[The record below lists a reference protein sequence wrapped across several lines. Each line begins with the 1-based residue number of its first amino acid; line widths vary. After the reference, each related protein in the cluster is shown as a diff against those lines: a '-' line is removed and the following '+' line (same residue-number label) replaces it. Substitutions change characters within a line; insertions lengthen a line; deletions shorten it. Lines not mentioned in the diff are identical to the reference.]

1 MKNRPNHTSNQ
12 AHFPWHLIPLLL
24 CLQLPIEATEF
35 LPPDAYNED
44 QINIIEGEN
53 RLIYE
58 YRQNGIL
65 TMIKVVPDK
74 GRAYYMVP
82 ANGSPRYQ
90 SLDHERKLY
99 PQWVIVEW

>member
-1 MKNRPNHTSNQ
+1 MKNRPNHTLNQ
-12 AHFPWHLIPLLL
+12 AHFPWPLIPLFL
-24 CLQLPIEATEF
+24 CLHLPIEATEY

-53 RLIYE
+53 RMIYE

-82 ANGSPRYQ
+82 ANGSPNYHG
-90 SLDHERKLY
+90 LDHERKLY